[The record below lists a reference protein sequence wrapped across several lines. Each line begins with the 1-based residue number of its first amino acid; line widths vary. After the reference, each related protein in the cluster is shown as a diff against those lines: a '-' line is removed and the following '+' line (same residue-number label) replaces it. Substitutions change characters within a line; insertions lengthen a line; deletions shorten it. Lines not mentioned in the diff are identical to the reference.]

1 MWQKVHRSLLKHRPA
16 RRNMKKRLL
25 TLVGILFLVL
35 PGAAWGEDFRQ
46 WLEGFYPQVVSH
58 GISRTTWE
66 TAFAGIDQPDARV
79 LEKARFQPEFTVEIW
94 DYLDS
99 RVTPL
104 SVERGMRM
112 ARYYAQ
118 TLAAVENRF
127 GVEAKVLLAIWS
139 MESAYGAIFDK
150 PERLHYV
157 PQALATLAYAD
168 PKRKNFAEKQLV
180 AVLQILQAGDVGR
193 QHLTGSWAGAM
204 GHTQFIPT
212 SYLAYAVDMDGNGR
226 RDIWNSVP
234 DALATA
240 ANLLRSNGWQT
251 GKTWGYEVTLPEG
264 GERWLDET
272 RILADW
278 EKSGF
283 FRTGGRDF
291 PRPDDRAVL
300 KLPAGKEGPAFL
312 VLKNFFVLKRYNN
325 ADAYALAV
333 GMLADRLAGGKGL
346 VQSWPR
352 PPGTLSGEEKF
363 LLQELLKQKGYYSG
377 DIDGL
382 LGEASRGAIR
392 IFQGAV
398 GMPVDGKPSLE
409 VLDALRQ

>member
-1 MWQKVHRSLLKHRPA
+1 
-16 RRNMKKRLL
+16 MKKC
-25 TLVGILFLVL
+25 VHFIMGILFLAL
-35 PGAAWGEDFRQ
+35 PEASRGEDFHQ
-46 WLEGFYPQVVSH
+46 WLEDFYPQVASQ
-58 GISRTTWE
+58 GISRATWE
-66 TAFAGIDQPDARV
+66 TAFHGIEQPDARV

-99 RVTPL
+99 RITPL
-104 SVERGMRM
+104 SVERGLQM
-112 ARYYAQ
+112 AQDYAR

-127 GVEAKVLLAIWS
+127 GVEAKILLAIWS
-139 MESAYGAIFDK
+139 MESAYGAVFDK

-180 AVLQILQAGDVGR
+180 AVLQILQAGDVGP

-240 ANLLRSNGWQT
+240 ANLLHRNGWLS
-251 GKTWGYEVTLPEG
+251 GKTWGYEVVLPAG
-264 GERWLDET
+264 GAHWLNET

-278 EKSGF
+278 QKAGF
-283 FRTGGRDF
+283 SRTRGRTF

-300 KLPAGKEGPAFL
+300 KLPAGKKGPAFL

-333 GMLADRLAGGKGL
+333 GLLADRLAGSKGL
-346 VQSWPR
+346 VQPWPR
-352 PPGTLSGEEKF
+352 PPGSLNGEEKF
-363 LLQELLKQKGYYSG
+363 LLQALLLKKGYYSG
-377 DIDGL
+377 EIDGL
-382 LGEASRGAIR
+382 LGKATRAAIR
-392 IFQGAV
+392 IFQKKM
-398 GMPVDGKPSLE
+398 GMPTDGKPSLDILE
-409 VLDALRQ
+409 ALRQ

>member
-1 MWQKVHRSLLKHRPA
+1 M
-16 RRNMKKRLL
+16 
-25 TLVGILFLVL
+25 GILFLVL
-35 PGAAWGEDFRQ
+35 PEASWGEDFHQ
-46 WLEGFYPQVVSH
+46 WLEDFYSRVASQ
-58 GISRTTWE
+58 GISRATWE
-66 TAFAGIDQPDARV
+66 TAFHGIEQPDARV

-99 RVTPL
+99 RITPL
-104 SVERGMRM
+104 SVERGLQM
-112 ARYYAQ
+112 AQDYAR
-118 TLAAVENRF
+118 TLAAVESRF

-139 MESAYGAIFDK
+139 MESAYGAVFDK

-157 PQALATLAYAD
+157 PQALATLVYAD

-180 AVLQILQAGDVGR
+180 AVLRILQAGDVGP

-240 ANLLRSNGWQT
+240 ANLLHRNGWLS
-251 GKTWGYEVTLPEG
+251 GKTWGYEVVLPAG
-264 GERWLDET
+264 GERFLNET
-272 RILADW
+272 RILSDW
-278 EKSGF
+278 QKAGF
-283 FRTGGRDF
+283 SRTRGRTF

-300 KLPAGKEGPAFL
+300 KLPAGKKGPAFL

-333 GMLADRLAGGKGL
+333 GLLADRLAGSKEL
-346 VQSWPR
+346 VQPWPR
-352 PPGTLSGEEKF
+352 PPGSLNGEEKF
-363 LLQELLKQKGYYSG
+363 LLQALLQKKGYYSG
-377 DIDGL
+377 EIDGL
-382 LGEASRGAIR
+382 LGEATRAAIR
-392 IFQGAV
+392 IFQKEM
-398 GMPVDGKPSLE
+398 GMPADGKPSLDILE
-409 VLDALRQ
+409 ALRQ

>member
-1 MWQKVHRSLLKHRPA
+1 MVYLQESRSLSFTIIFL
-16 RRNMKKRLL
+16 
-25 TLVGILFLVL
+25 LFLVL
-35 PGAAWGEDFRQ
+35 PGAAWGENFRQ
-46 WLEGFYPQVVSH
+46 WLENFYPQAANE

-66 TAFAGIDQPDARV
+66 IAFEGIDQPDARV

-99 RVTPL
+99 RVNPL
-104 SVERGMRM
+104 SVERGLQM
-112 ARYYAQ
+112 AHHYAQ
-118 TLAAVENRF
+118 TLAAIEDRF
-127 GVEAKVLLAIWS
+127 GVEARILLAIWS

-193 QHLTGSWAGAM
+193 QDLTGSWAGAM

-212 SYLAYAVDMDGNGR
+212 SYLAYAIDMDGNGR
-226 RDIWNSVP
+226 CDIWNSVP

-240 ANLLRSNGWQT
+240 ANLLHSNGWQS
-251 GKTWGYEVTLPEG
+251 GKTWGYEVILPTG

-272 RILADW
+272 RTLADW
-278 EKSGF
+278 QTAGF
-283 FRTGGRDF
+283 FRTGERTF

-325 ADAYALAV
+325 ADAYALAT
-333 GMLADRLAGGKGL
+333 GMLADRLAGNKAL
-346 VQSWPR
+346 VQPWPR
-352 PPGTLSGEEKF
+352 PPGSLTGEEKF
-363 LLQELLKQKGYYSG
+363 FLQELLKKKGYYSG
-377 DIDGL
+377 EIDGL
-382 LGEASRGAIR
+382 LGEASRAAIR
-392 IFQGAV
+392 IFQEEIGVPA
-398 GMPVDGKPSLE
+398 DGRPSLE
-409 VLDALRQ
+409 ILDALRQ

>member
-1 MWQKVHRSLLKHRPA
+1 
-16 RRNMKKRLL
+16 MKKCVL

-35 PGAAWGEDFRQ
+35 PGASWGEDFRQ
-46 WLEGFYPQVVSH
+46 WLEGFYPRVANQ
-58 GISRTTWE
+58 GISRATWE
-66 TAFAGIDQPDARV
+66 TAFDGIEKADVRV
-79 LEKARFQPEFTVEIW
+79 LEKARFQPEFTLEIW

-104 SVERGMRM
+104 NVERGLQMERD
-112 ARYYAQ
+112 YAQ
-118 TLAAVENRF
+118 MLAAVESRF

-139 MESAYGAIFDK
+139 MESDYGAVFNK

-180 AVLQILQAGDVGR
+180 AVLQILQAGDIGR

-212 SYLAYAVDMDGNGR
+212 SYLAYAVDMDGNGLP
-226 RDIWNSVP
+226 DIWNSVS

-240 ANLLRSNGWQT
+240 ANLLHSNGWQS
-251 GKTWGYEVTLPEG
+251 GKTWGYEVILPTG
-264 GERWLDET
+264 GERWLNET

-278 EKSGF
+278 QKSGF
-283 FRTGGRDF
+283 FRTGGRPF

-312 VLKNFFVLKRYNN
+312 VLRNFFVLKRYNN

-333 GMLADRLAGGKGL
+333 GLLADRLAGSKGL
-346 VQSWPR
+346 VQPWPR
-352 PPGTLSGEEKF
+352 PPGNLKGEEKF
-363 LLQELLKQKGYYSG
+363 LLQELLKKKGYYSG
-377 DIDGL
+377 EIDGL
-382 LGEASRGAIR
+382 LGKASRAAIR
-392 IFQGAV
+392 IFQEDI
-398 GMPVDGKPSLE
+398 GMPADGKPSLE
-409 VLDALRQ
+409 ILDALRQ

>member
-1 MWQKVHRSLLKHRPA
+1 
-16 RRNMKKRLL
+16 MKKCLL
-25 TLVGILFLVL
+25 TIVAALLLVL

-46 WLEGFYPQVVSH
+46 WLEGFYPQAASQ

-66 TAFAGIDQPDARV
+66 TAFADIAQPDARV

-251 GKTWGYEVTLPEG
+251 GKTWGYEVTLPAG

-272 RILADW
+272 RILTDW
-278 EKSGF
+278 AKSGF

-333 GMLADRLAGGKGL
+333 GMLADRLAGGEGL

-363 LLQELLKQKGYYSG
+363 ILQELLKQKGYYTG

-382 LGEASRGAIR
+382 LGEASRAAIR
-392 IFQGAV
+392 IFQGEV
-398 GMPVDGKPSLE
+398 GMSADGEPSLE

>member
-1 MWQKVHRSLLKHRPA
+1 
-16 RRNMKKRLL
+16 MKKCLL
-25 TLVGILFLVL
+25 TIVGILFLVL
-35 PGAAWGEDFRQ
+35 PESASGEDFRQ
-46 WLEGFYPQVVSH
+46 WLESFYSQVANE
-58 GISRTTWE
+58 GISRATWE
-66 TAFAGIDQPDARV
+66 TAFEGIDQPDARV

-94 DYLDS
+94 EYLDS
-99 RVTPL
+99 RITPS
-104 SVERGMRM
+104 SVERGLQMELH
-112 ARYYAQ
+112 YTQ
-118 TLAAVENRF
+118 TLAAIENRF
-127 GVEAKVLLAIWS
+127 GVEAKILLAIWS
-139 MESAYGAIFDK
+139 MESAYGTIFDK

-168 PKRKNFAEKQLV
+168 PKRKNFAGKQLV
-180 AVLQILQAGDVGR
+180 AVLQILQAGDVER

-240 ANLLRSNGWQT
+240 ANLLHSNGWQS
-251 GKTWGYEVTLPEG
+251 GKTWGYEVILPAG

-272 RILADW
+272 RTIADW
-278 EKSGF
+278 QKAGF
-283 FRTGGRDF
+283 FRTGGRTF

-333 GMLADRLAGGKGL
+333 GMLADRLAGSKGL
-346 VQSWPR
+346 EQPWPR
-352 PPGTLSGEEKF
+352 PPGSLSGEEKF
-363 LLQELLKQKGYYSG
+363 LLQELLKKKGYYSG
-377 DIDGL
+377 EIDGL
-382 LGEASRGAIR
+382 IGEESRAAIR
-392 IFQGAV
+392 IFQGEV
-398 GMPVDGKPSLE
+398 GMPADGKPSLE
-409 VLDALRQ
+409 LLDALCQ

>member
-1 MWQKVHRSLLKHRPA
+1 
-16 RRNMKKRLL
+16 MKKCVL

-35 PGAAWGEDFRQ
+35 PGASWGEDFRQ
-46 WLEGFYPQVVSH
+46 WLEGFYPRVANQ
-58 GISRTTWE
+58 GICRATWE
-66 TAFAGIDQPDARV
+66 TAFDGIEQADVRV
-79 LEKARFQPEFTVEIW
+79 LEKARFQPEFTAEIW
-94 DYLDS
+94 EYLDS

-104 SVERGMRM
+104 SVERGLQMERD
-112 ARYYAQ
+112 YAQ

-168 PKRKNFAEKQLV
+168 PKRKKFAEKQLV

-193 QHLTGSWAGAM
+193 QHLNGSWSGAM

-240 ANLLRSNGWQT
+240 ANLLHSNGWQS
-251 GKTWGYEVTLPEG
+251 GKTWGYEVILPTG
-264 GERWLDET
+264 GKHWLNET

-278 EKSGF
+278 QKAGF
-283 FRTGGRDF
+283 SRTGGKTF

-312 VLKNFFVLKRYNN
+312 VLRNFFVLKRYNN

-333 GMLADRLAGGKGL
+333 GLLADRLAGSKGL
-346 VQSWPR
+346 VQPWPR
-352 PPGTLSGEEKF
+352 PPGTLNGKEKF
-363 LLQELLKQKGYYSG
+363 LLQELLKKKGYYSG
-377 DIDGL
+377 EIDGL
-382 LGEASRGAIR
+382 LGEASRAAIR
-392 IFQGAV
+392 IFQAEA
-398 GMPVDGKPSLE
+398 GMPADGKPSLE
-409 VLDALRQ
+409 ILDALRQ

>member
-1 MWQKVHRSLLKHRPA
+1 VAGGLLSSS
-16 RRNMKKRLL
+16 
-25 TLVGILFLVL
+25 
-35 PGAAWGEDFRQ
+35 
-46 WLEGFYPQVVSH
+46 SH
-58 GISRTTWE
+58 EGISRATWE
-66 TAFAGIDQPDARV
+66 TAFDGIDQPDARV

-104 SVERGMRM
+104 GVERGLQMEQ
-112 ARYYAQ
+112 YYSQ

-127 GVEAKVLLAIWS
+127 GVEANVLLAIWS
-139 MESAYGAIFDK
+139 MESDYGAIFDK

-157 PQALATLAYAD
+157 PQALATLAHAD
-168 PKRKNFAEKQLV
+168 PKRKKFAEKQLV

-193 QHLTGSWAGAM
+193 QQLVGSWAGAM

-240 ANLLRSNGWQT
+240 ANLLHSNGWQS
-251 GKTWGYEVTLPEG
+251 GKTWGYEVILPAG

-278 EKSGF
+278 QKAGF
-283 FRTGGRDF
+283 FRTGGRTF

-325 ADAYALAV
+325 ADSYALAV
-333 GMLADRLAGGKGL
+333 GMLADRLAGSKGL
-346 VQSWPR
+346 VQLWPR
-352 PPGTLSGEEKF
+352 PPGTLNGEEKF
-363 LLQELLKQKGYYSG
+363 LLQELLKKNGYYSG
-377 DIDGL
+377 EIDGI
-382 LGEASRGAIR
+382 LGEASRAAIR
-392 IFQGAV
+392 IFQEEI
-398 GMPVDGKPSLE
+398 GMPADGKPSLE
-409 VLDALRQ
+409 ILDALRPSILILLILFQP

>member
-1 MWQKVHRSLLKHRPA
+1 
-16 RRNMKKRLL
+16 MKKCLL
-25 TLVGILFLVL
+25 TIVGILFLVL
-35 PGAAWGEDFRQ
+35 PGSASGEDFRQ
-46 WLEGFYPQVVSH
+46 WLESFYSQVANE
-58 GISRTTWE
+58 GISRATWE
-66 TAFAGIDQPDARV
+66 TAFEGIDQPDARV
-79 LEKARFQPEFTVEIW
+79 LKKAHFQPEFTVEIW
-94 DYLDS
+94 EYLDS
-99 RVTPL
+99 RITPS
-104 SVERGMRM
+104 SVDRGLQMELH
-112 ARYYAQ
+112 YAQ
-118 TLAAVENRF
+118 TLAAIENRF
-127 GVEAKVLLAIWS
+127 GVEAKILLAIWS
-139 MESAYGAIFDK
+139 MESAYGTIFDK

-180 AVLQILQAGDVGR
+180 AVLQILQAGDVER

-240 ANLLRSNGWQT
+240 ANLLHSNGWQS
-251 GKTWGYEVTLPEG
+251 GKTWGYEVILPAG

-272 RILADW
+272 RTIGDW
-278 EKSGF
+278 QKAGF
-283 FRTGGRDF
+283 VRTRGRTF

-333 GMLADRLAGGKGL
+333 GILADRLAGSKGL
-346 VQSWPR
+346 VQPWPR
-352 PPGTLSGEEKF
+352 PPGSLSGEEKF
-363 LLQELLKQKGYYSG
+363 LLQELLKKKGYYSG
-377 DIDGL
+377 EIDGL
-382 LGEASRGAIR
+382 IGEESRAAIR
-392 IFQGAV
+392 IFQGEV
-398 GMPVDGKPSLE
+398 GMPADGKPSLE
-409 VLDALRQ
+409 LLDALRQ

>member
-1 MWQKVHRSLLKHRPA
+1 
-16 RRNMKKRLL
+16 MKKRLL
-25 TLVGILFLVL
+25 TIVGILFLVL

-46 WLEGFYPQVVSH
+46 WLEGFYPQVASQ

-168 PKRKNFAEKQLV
+168 PKRQNFAEKQLF

-278 EKSGF
+278 QKSGF
-283 FRTGGRDF
+283 LRTGGRDF

-382 LGEASRGAIR
+382 LGEASRAAIR

>member
-1 MWQKVHRSLLKHRPA
+1 
-16 RRNMKKRLL
+16 MKKCVL

-35 PGAAWGEDFRQ
+35 PVASWGEDFHQ
-46 WLEGFYPQVVSH
+46 WLEDFYPRVANQ
-58 GISRTTWE
+58 GISRATWE
-66 TAFAGIDQPDARV
+66 TAFDGIDQPDASV

-104 SVERGMRM
+104 SVERGLQME
-112 ARYYAQ
+112 RYYAQ
-118 TLAAVENRF
+118 TLSAVEKRF
-127 GVEAKVLLAIWS
+127 GVEANVLLAIWS

-240 ANLLRSNGWQT
+240 ANLLHSNGWQSN
-251 GKTWGYEVTLPEG
+251 KTWGYEVILPAD
-264 GERWLDET
+264 GEHWLDET
-272 RILADW
+272 RTLADW
-278 EKSGF
+278 QKAGF
-283 FRTGGRDF
+283 FRPGGKTYS
-291 PRPDDRAVL
+291 RPDDRAVL
-300 KLPAGKEGPAFL
+300 KLPAGKQGPAFL
-312 VLKNFFVLKRYNN
+312 VLRNFFVLKRYNN

-333 GMLADRLAGGKGL
+333 GLLADRLAGGKGL
-346 VQSWPR
+346 VQPWPR
-352 PPGTLSGEEKF
+352 PPGALNGEEKF
-363 LLQELLKQKGYYSG
+363 LLQELLKKKGYYSG
-377 DIDGL
+377 EIDGI
-382 LGEASRGAIR
+382 LGEASRAAIR
-392 IFQGAV
+392 LFQEEI
-398 GMPVDGKPSLE
+398 GMPADGKPSQE
-409 VLDALRQ
+409 ILDALRQ

>member
-1 MWQKVHRSLLKHRPA
+1 M
-16 RRNMKKRLL
+16 
-25 TLVGILFLVL
+25 GILFLVL
-35 PGAAWGEDFRQ
+35 PEASWGEDFHQ
-46 WLEGFYPQVVSH
+46 WLEDFYSRVASQ
-58 GISRTTWE
+58 GISRATWE
-66 TAFAGIDQPDARV
+66 TAFHGIEQPDARV

-99 RVTPL
+99 RITPL
-104 SVERGMRM
+104 SVERGLQM
-112 ARYYAQ
+112 AQDYAR
-118 TLAAVENRF
+118 TLAAVESRF

-139 MESAYGAIFDK
+139 MESAYGAVFDK

-157 PQALATLAYAD
+157 PQALATLVYAD

-180 AVLQILQAGDVGR
+180 AVLRILQAGDVGP

-240 ANLLRSNGWQT
+240 ANLLHRNGWLS
-251 GKTWGYEVTLPEG
+251 GKTWGYEVVLPAG
-264 GERWLDET
+264 GERFLNET
-272 RILADW
+272 RILSDW
-278 EKSGF
+278 QKAGF
-283 FRTGGRDF
+283 SRTRGRTF

-300 KLPAGKEGPAFL
+300 KLPAGKKGPAFL

-333 GMLADRLAGGKGL
+333 GLLADRLAGSKEL
-346 VQSWPR
+346 VKPWPR
-352 PPGTLSGEEKF
+352 PPGSLNGEEKF
-363 LLQELLKQKGYYSG
+363 LLQALLQKKGYYSG
-377 DIDGL
+377 EIDGL
-382 LGEASRGAIR
+382 LGEATRAAIR
-392 IFQGAV
+392 IFQKKM
-398 GMPVDGKPSLE
+398 GMPADGKPSLDILE
-409 VLDALRQ
+409 ALRQ

>member
-1 MWQKVHRSLLKHRPA
+1 M
-16 RRNMKKRLL
+16 NKRLL
-25 TLVGILFLVL
+25 TIVGILFLVL

-46 WLEGFYPQVVSH
+46 WLEGFYPQVASH
-58 GISRTTWE
+58 GISRATWE

-104 SVERGMRM
+104 SVERGMWM

-127 GVEAKVLLAIWS
+127 GVEAEVLLAIWS

-251 GKTWGYEVTLPEG
+251 GKTWGYEVILPEG

-278 EKSGF
+278 GKSGF

-291 PRPDDRAVL
+291 PRADDRAVL

-312 VLKNFFVLKRYNN
+312 MLKNFFVLKRYNN

-333 GMLADRLAGGKGL
+333 GMLADQLAGGKGL

-363 LLQELLKQKGYYSG
+363 LLQELLKKKGYYSG
-377 DIDGL
+377 NIDGL
-382 LGEASRGAIR
+382 LGEASRAAIR
-392 IFQGAV
+392 IFQGEV
-398 GMPVDGKPSLE
+398 GMPPDGKPSLE

>member
-1 MWQKVHRSLLKHRPA
+1 
-16 RRNMKKRLL
+16 MKKC
-25 TLVGILFLVL
+25 VHFIMGILFLAL
-35 PGAAWGEDFRQ
+35 PEASRGEDFHQ
-46 WLEGFYPQVVSH
+46 WLEDFYPQVASQ
-58 GISRTTWE
+58 GISRATWE
-66 TAFAGIDQPDARV
+66 TAFHGIEQPDARV

-99 RVTPL
+99 RITPL
-104 SVERGMRM
+104 SVERGLQM
-112 ARYYAQ
+112 AQDYAR

-127 GVEAKVLLAIWS
+127 GVEAKILLAIWS
-139 MESAYGAIFDK
+139 MESAYGAVFDK

-180 AVLQILQAGDVGR
+180 AVLQILQAGDVGP

-240 ANLLRSNGWQT
+240 ANLLHRNGWLS
-251 GKTWGYEVTLPEG
+251 GKTWGYEVVLPAG
-264 GERWLDET
+264 GARWLNET

-278 EKSGF
+278 QKAGF
-283 FRTGGRDF
+283 SRTRGRTF

-300 KLPAGKEGPAFL
+300 KLPAGKKGPAFL

-333 GMLADRLAGGKGL
+333 GLLADRLAGSKGL
-346 VQSWPR
+346 VQPWPR
-352 PPGTLSGEEKF
+352 PPGSLNGEEKF
-363 LLQELLKQKGYYSG
+363 LLQALLLKKGYYSG
-377 DIDGL
+377 EIDGL
-382 LGEASRGAIR
+382 LGKATRAAIR
-392 IFQGAV
+392 IFQKKM
-398 GMPVDGKPSLE
+398 GMPTDGKPSLDILE
-409 VLDALRQ
+409 ALRQ